1 MNPFKRLPRF
11 SRFLRNRS
19 GMSAV
24 EFALIAPVMLLFYF
38 GTVEVS
44 MMLLA
49 DRKVTKAAGTLGDL
63 AAREPSLTTA
73 DLDDIFQ
80 ATRLTLQP
88 YDSLSARLR
97 ITSIIPDPDDA
108 SNMIVDWSYANATH
122 GVSSWTAHTTGDTM
136 SVPAGLVPASGSVI
150 YAEVEFD
157 HSASLGYL
165 VKTSGTLRDDF
176 YLRPRRVD
184 KVVLN

>member
-1 MNPFKRLPRF
+1 MNPFKSIQRF
-11 SRFLRNRS
+11 SRFLRDRS
-19 GMSAV
+19 GVSAV

-63 AAREPSLTTA
+63 AAREPSLTTD

-88 YDSLSARLR
+88 YDSLQARLR
-97 ITSIIPDPDDA
+97 ITSVIPDPNDPSDT
-108 SNMIVDWSYANATH
+108 IVDWSYANATH
-122 GVSSWTAHTTGDTM
+122 GVASWTAHTTGDPI
-136 SVPAGLVPASGSVI
+136 SVPSGLVPDTGSVI

-157 HSASLGYL
+157 HSATLGYL
-165 VKTSGTLRDDF
+165 IKTSGTLRDDF

-184 KVVLN
+184 RVVLN